1 VAISARTTVNINT
14 APRRHIRDKVSIPIR
29 RKSVPTAVRWSF
41 FLFVFAI
48 PFEALDLPF
57 MTGFL
62 SLTKIAGLLLAASY
76 FFYFNSVLK
85 NTSFPGVPAA
95 MWWFLGYFLIAALTG
110 FVTAESH
117 LSQFSIG
124 SLTRL
129 QLVVLFWIISDLLRD
144 TEISTITGIIFVGA
158 SIILSLAM
166 LFNLFGIPVESV
178 QETMTGFG
186 NFNTLGG
193 VMAVAFVAAIGLL
206 LKRMFR
212 TVTPN
217 ILLAL
222 CLLPLLKVIVATG
235 SRSAIATAVIGCL
248 VYVFSFARTRRK
260 FTAIAMLVIG
270 LSASL
275 YLAAHDLVLVEKWE
289 KAYYDHELSGRTEIY
304 PLAIEMFLERPVLGW
319 GEDHSRELGRRTGHF
334 IRDEHNLLLFLLL
347 EVGLVGTLPFLV
359 GIWLIVRRAWRA
371 RNGNSGYLPMALLVA
386 VGANNMIENGLDHT
400 SKLFWIVL
408 ALALTATPTA
418 VKQKIIRLN
427 AIRNQKRSQ

>member
-1 VAISARTTVNINT
+1 
-14 APRRHIRDKVSIPIR
+14 
-29 RKSVPTAVRWSF
+29 
-41 FLFVFAI
+41 
-48 PFEALDLPF
+48 
-57 MTGFL
+57 
-62 SLTKIAGLLLAASY
+62 
-76 FFYFNSVLK
+76 
-85 NTSFPGVPAA
+85 
-95 MWWFLGYFLIAALTG
+95 
-110 FVTAESH
+110 
-117 LSQFSIG
+117 
-124 SLTRL
+124 L